1 MRIIGG
7 KYKSRR
13 INLPKENKKEPKFP
27 LRPTSDRARETLFD
41 VLSNL
46 IDFDGVKCL
55 DLFAGTGALG
65 FEALS
70 RGAGFCD
77 FVDISK
83 DTYVSISKTIDE
95 LDCSENSAVTVN
107 DTLRFLKG
115 GVNVYYDIVFAD
127 PPYSYEKYEMLD
139 QEVMKLKPQ
148 LFVLETSREFKSGLK
163 REGYD
168 IIEKKAG
175 AAKFT
180 IFIQK

>member
-1 MRIIGG
+1 MRIIAG

-41 VLSNL
+41 VLSNY
-46 IDFDGVKCL
+46 IDFDSVKCI

-83 DTYVSISKTIDE
+83 DASASICRTIDE
-95 LDCSENSAVTVN
+95 LGCTESSAVTVN

-115 GVNVYYDIVFAD
+115 GIHEYYDIVFAD

-139 QEVMKLKPQ
+139 REVMKLKPQ
-148 LFVLETSREFKSGLK
+148 LFVLETSREFKSGFK
-163 REGYD
+163 REGYV

-175 AAKFT
+175 TAKFT
-180 IFIQK
+180 IYIQK